1 MNTRDRIFELLD
13 ARGMEQKA
21 FAEAVGT
28 KEATVSDWRRG
39 KSNSY
44 NRYLV
49 KIAQVLGCTVSDLLG
64 EERKGSPPSEED
76 ELRRLYAALTAQN
89 REKAKDYLAL
99 LLGSQETP

>member
-13 ARGMEQKA
+13 AREMGQKA

-28 KEATVSDWRRG
+28 KETTVSDWRRG

-44 NRYLV
+44 NRHLV
-49 KIAQVLGCTVSDLLG
+49 KIAQVLGVTTSDLLG